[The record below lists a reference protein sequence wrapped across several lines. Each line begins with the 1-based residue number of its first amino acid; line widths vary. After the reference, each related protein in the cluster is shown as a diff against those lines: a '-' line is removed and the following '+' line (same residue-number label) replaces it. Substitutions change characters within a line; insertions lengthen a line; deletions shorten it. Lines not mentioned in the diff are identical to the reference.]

1 MKDNMGA
8 SQATGLAGAE
18 APEPPSRLGP
28 SDGIPCAAQPLID
41 ALRALADCD
50 ARSGEPLGSTMRTA
64 AAVIERVSEV
74 DHWEGGGD
82 ELLSWVCHGFYETG
96 TRTVHNPHWKPLP

>member
-28 SDGIPCAAQPLID
+28 SDGIPCADTVTIPREVYDFLMGEG
-41 ALRALADCD
+41 ALEGVWFGDLHKGLPGAFWWRGVLRC
-50 ARSGEPLGSTMRTA
+50 A
-64 AAVIERVSEV
+64 AGWPNSPNA
-74 DHWEGGGD
+74 
-82 ELLSWVCHGFYETG
+82 
-96 TRTVHNPHWKPLP
+96 